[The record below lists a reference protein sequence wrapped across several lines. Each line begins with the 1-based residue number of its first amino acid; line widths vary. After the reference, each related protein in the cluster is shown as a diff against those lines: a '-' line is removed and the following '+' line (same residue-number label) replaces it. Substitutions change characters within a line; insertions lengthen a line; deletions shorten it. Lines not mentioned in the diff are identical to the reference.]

1 MTKREMED
9 RADLGAELDRLLGA
23 DKFKS
28 LGEELALVIAK
39 HGLSK
44 SPDVCEKVFA
54 YMSLVIRSWNS
65 V

>member
-1 MTKREMED
+1 MTKREMEE
-9 RADLGAELDRLLGA
+9 RADLGTELDRLLGE

-44 SPDVCEKVFA
+44 RPDICDKVFA
-54 YMSLVIRSWNS
+54 YMSLVIRGWNS

>member
-1 MTKREMED
+1 MDERTK
-9 RADLGAELDRLLGA
+9 LGSELDRLLGA

-28 LGEELALVIAK
+28 LGEDLALVIAK

-54 YMSLVIRSWNS
+54 YMSFVSRGWNS